1 LLHHEEIFKLIRLY
15 TKVDYKTEVLSG
27 LTVALALIPEVAFAL
42 IAGLSPLTGLYA
54 AFVVGLVTSILG
66 GRPGMISGATGAI
79 AVVIV
84 ALAISHGLNIYLQP
98 LC

>member
-1 LLHHEEIFKLIRLY
+1 LYCYHHEEIFKLIRLY

-27 LTVALALIPEVAFAL
+27 LTVALALIPEAVAFAL

-66 GRPGMISGATGAI
+66 RPGMISGLP
-79 AVVIV
+79 VQSQ
-84 ALAISHGLNIYLQP
+84 L
-98 LC
+98 